1 MNEIAYR
8 PSAPLGAMGLE
19 TREPATPSID
29 ALPEGETAGRLL
41 AELRRDLDRQ
51 VEWRVREEIAVRR
64 APSTAEAVM
73 MLGSL
78 AFGAIT
84 TAILVT
90 SATTVVSGLFGSQ
103 SVSRLD
109 IFPLIVLIWLAMIA
123 INLVWARRR

>member
-19 TREPATPSID
+19 AREPVAPPAA
-29 ALPEGETAGRLL
+29 ALPEEDSAARLL

-51 VEWRVREEIAVRR
+51 VEWRVREELAARR
-64 APSTAEAVM
+64 APSTSEAVM

-78 AFGAIT
+78 AFGTIT
-84 TAILVT
+84 TAVLVT

-109 IFPLIVLIWLAMIA
+109 TLPLIVMIWVALIA